1 VISVYPVKRRL
12 SITGVF
18 GFQSSDI
25 GKLTSVNKIRFYNM
39 IQTHVSFDSWN
50 VKRNWAVEI

>member
-1 VISVYPVKRRL
+1 MIMMMMM

-18 GFQSSDI
+18 GVQPSSI

-39 IQTHVSFDSWN
+39 VQTYVSFDNWN
-50 VKRNWAVEI
+50 VKHK